1 MRKIIII
8 SILTSLFAGELEVE
22 GNLTVTEGVNA
33 SSFAG
38 DGSGL
43 TNLPSLGDMKPDRI
57 YTLIS
62 TVNGESYSITVPEG
76 KIWKILLFNEAE
88 CSGNTIFKIGND
100 GFYLYYGG
108 TNRASV
114 GGNEFWLP
122 SGKTMSSE
130 TNMCNYVINVFEY
143 SVSNSGTDQGMDY
156 VEP

>member
-1 MRKIIII
+1 MMRLLF
-8 SILTSLFAGELEVE
+8 ILTSFIIAAELEVE
-22 GNLTVTEGVNA
+22 GNLTVTESVNA
-33 SSFAG
+33 SSFTG

-43 TNLPSLGDMKPDRI
+43 TNISALGGMKPDRI

-88 CSGNTIFKIGND
+88 CSDNTIFKIGND